1 MAATEIK
8 KRSATRNCP
17 FPNAERLPGVG
28 RTWSVHQPAR
38 ESPSCPTS
46 SLSTNANGDI
56 EEIHPVGDTHGGL
69 PWKTTMSWLPIAEST
84 PSGAGPIIS
93 NAVSWARSRFTRNSG
108 HDRVPFGLHL
118 NGTRVTPR

>member
-1 MAATEIK
+1 M
-8 KRSATRNCP
+8 
-17 FPNAERLPGVG
+17 
-28 RTWSVHQPAR
+28 
-38 ESPSCPTS
+38 
-46 SLSTNANGDI
+46 
-56 EEIHPVGDTHGGL
+56 GDTHGGL

-118 NGTRVTPR
+118 NGSSGHAAVAAGLARASNSESAVISAAWMQSGIPTPS